1 MMGHDREGARK
12 ERSNYAGPGSDV
24 KGGGTVGAII
34 WQRDLGGD
42 REDAQ
47 GTARVSPLG
56 GTTDHRDDREMWGR
70 RRVGVSSSRGGDGI
84 RGDLHIGVYIKRRK
98 TTMKERVACWPIYEL
113 CMEAERIPRTIRM
126 VRWWYQDAVN
136 DPEE

>member
-1 MMGHDREGARK
+1 MTRIGSNKTALGATDAPYPQVVQCSDRG
-12 ERSNYAGPGSDV
+12 
-24 KGGGTVGAII
+24 
-34 WQRDLGGD
+34 
-42 REDAQ
+42 DAQ
-47 GTARVSPLG
+47 GSDDVSPLG
-56 GTTDHRDDREMWGR
+56 GTTGHRDDREMWGR

-113 CMEAERIPRTIRM
+113 CMEAERRPRTIRM